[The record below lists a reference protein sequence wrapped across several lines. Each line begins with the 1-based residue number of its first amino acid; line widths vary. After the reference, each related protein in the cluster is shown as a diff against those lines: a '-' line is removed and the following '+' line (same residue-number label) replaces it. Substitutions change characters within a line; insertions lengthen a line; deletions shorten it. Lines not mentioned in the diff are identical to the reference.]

1 MRTGLIALRFPPLSA
16 AEKAGFFGK
25 KDKKEKR
32 GGALRQPRE
41 EEDGYALF
49 RFDPLLW

>member
-1 MRTGLIALRFPPLSA
+1 MIALRFPPLSA

-49 RFDPLLW
+49 RFDPLLR